1 MFRMVNNS
9 VIPTGIERK
18 IRVSI
23 LQNNIKNE
31 SKKLIF
37 SDIFIFFT
45 FKTVLTKQL
54 FRNTI
59 NYGVAIMIY
68 EHLLNA
74 NKRFGTNPVDIV
86 HFMFQCEPETI
97 QSNVIIAPLW
107 KPDLFS
113 NYSDSITQ
121 ELDDIFKI
129 WTLSINDQKITYI
142 VTGMGAPNVNE
153 TVLTLGCTPCRK
165 IVFIGSVGGLDK
177 NIGIGDIIIPEYS
190 ICGDGA
196 CRYLANKKLAENDSF
211 GEKNYPNKE
220 LFDMIISKTK
230 EITGKNDA
238 TYHVGKTYSTDTIIA
253 QFAHIDEI
261 TGMGCN
267 CIEMETAALFK
278 SAEICNIKAGAV
290 FCVSDN
296 TVLKKSLFS
305 GITKEENDYE
315 EAVRRNVLTKIVV
328 ESFV

>member
-1 MFRMVNNS
+1 MV
-9 VIPTGIERK
+9 
-18 IRVSI
+18 
-23 LQNNIKNE
+23 
-31 SKKLIF
+31 
-37 SDIFIFFT
+37 
-45 FKTVLTKQL
+45 
-54 FRNTI
+54 
-59 NYGVAIMIY
+59 Y

-74 NKRFGTNPVDIV
+74 NKRFGTNPADIV
-86 HFMFQCEPETI
+86 HFMFQCEPEMI

-107 KPDLFS
+107 KPELFS
-113 NYSDSITQ
+113 NYSESIIQ
-121 ELDDIFKI
+121 ELDDLFKI
-129 WTLSINDQKITYI
+129 WTLSIDDFKITYI

-153 TVLTLGCTPCRK
+153 VVLTLGCTPCRK
-165 IVFIGSVGGLDK
+165 IIFIGSVGGLDK
-177 NIGIGDIIIPEYS
+177 NIGIGDIVIPEYS

-196 CRYLANKKLAENDSF
+196 CRYLTNKKLTGNDLF

-220 LFDMIISKTK
+220 LFDAIISKTR
-230 EITGKNDA
+230 EITKKNAVTYHIGKN
-238 TYHVGKTYSTDTIIA
+238 YSTDTIIA

-305 GITKEENDYE
+305 GVTKEELEYE
-315 EAVRRNVLTKIVV
+315 KDVRKNVLTKIVM
-328 ESFV
+328 ESFL